1 MIQIRIRRISLSDLL
16 DVGVWLDVFLGVF
29 SGVLLVNGL
38 VEVIEANADHL
49 LLATIVVM
57 RRPRVVHL
65 LNMRVW
71 VLPVHILVEFRALVL
86 ILFVNQHEVRSVFLR
101 AVLEALEAALGRRG
115 AAGVVVEQESWVLH
129 VLHRLGCLLLD
140 DLRVLLAA
148 VGLVRDSTLDPTM
161 LPLHLDIALEVVLL
175 NEDLFFKLVTMGGV
189 VPLD

>member
-65 LNMRVW
+65 LNMGVW
-71 VLPVHILVEFRALVL
+71 VLPVHILVELRALVL

-148 VGLVRDSTLDPTM
+148 VGLVRDSTLDSTM
-161 LPLHLDIALEVVLL
+161 LSLNLDIALEVVLL